1 MKLVIMKCSPYLI
14 HKVLNFTLAI
24 ALVVFK
30 IETQSMNFLL
40 CTYIFI
46 VSYSNIHTINHVWD
60 LKDANIPFNT
70 KWSILAKAS
79 SFNPIT
85 GKCRLCL
92 KEVYYILF
100 KPETASLNSRI
111 EAFGYCQHKKQWAL
125 EKT

>member
-1 MKLVIMKCSPYLI
+1 MNNRATGTNGKGTKLS
-14 HKVLNFTLAI
+14 
-24 ALVVFK
+24 
-30 IETQSMNFLL
+30 Q
-40 CTYIFI
+40 
-46 VSYSNIHTINHVWD
+46 HVWD